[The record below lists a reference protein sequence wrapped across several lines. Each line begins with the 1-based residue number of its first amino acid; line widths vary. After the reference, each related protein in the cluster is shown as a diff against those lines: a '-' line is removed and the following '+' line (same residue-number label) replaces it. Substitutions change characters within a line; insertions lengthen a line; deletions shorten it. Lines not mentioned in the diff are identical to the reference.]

1 MFWDVL
7 SGSSQDEIQVDDT
20 EGRVYNDTF
29 DDSSYNG
36 SEEISDLDTKYST
49 SFETTASDRRD
60 ERRSK
65 DVLIVIKGSVSESFE
80 SDGSESSYTYTTG
93 CKSGTDIEYIVIK
106 GSVSKFF
113 EGDGS
118 ESSYTYT
125 TGGKSGTEI
134 EYQSSYTTS
143 YSYDTAS
150 TGTTVL
156 GRKGFPLM

>member
-93 CKSGTDIEYIVIK
+93 
-106 GSVSKFF
+106 
-113 EGDGS
+113 
-118 ESSYTYT
+118 
-125 TGGKSGTEI
+125 GKSGTEI